1 LSPPEAAAARTTR
14 ARRLRTPGLRAL
26 GETDEGFVAREDVD
40 APPSPPR
47 PKAPG
52 RSRGVPGETRA
63 RTDAA
68 GIADA
73 AGDMASTS
81 FSGPAL
87 RESDVVH
94 PPDVFKSTD
103 DPSAG
108 VSRVREFPSR
118 SAFLSTWALLR
129 RQREPRAAA
138 RLLRGAPMSAPDPAA
153 EELKAQ
159 GNALYQRGKWGAAID
174 AYTDAI
180 LIAPRWLPVILNRAL
195 CHRKRKNWNAVKEDC
210 LKALDIDRES
220 IKANYMLGLSLIASR
235 NYREASRSLRKAL
248 ENARASG
255 ATIKDEIWRELAR
268 ANYLQW
274 ELDAAARA
282 TRLEKVRSKILPLM
296 RSSGENTTVEE
307 QVIDLCSDDAPSAMD
322 ATDAFGRD
330 ADASEKRREEKNV
343 NIAFDDEDRATL
355 EEMFVRF
362 RERDAR
368 VSDPPDCFCCVL
380 TFEVFRDPVVAPSG
394 NSYERS
400 AITEHLKKVGGF
412 DPVTRER
419 MTLDDLRPNVALR
432 NAAHAWLDEH
442 AWAYADIVKPDAPL
456 GGEED

>member
-1 LSPPEAAAARTTR
+1 MSPPEAAAARTTR

-87 RESDVVH
+87 RESDVAH
-94 PPDVFKSTD
+94 PPDVFKSSTIRRRR
-103 DPSAG
+103 
-108 VSRVREFPSR
+108 VRVREFPFR

-220 IKANYMLGLSLIASR
+220 IKANYMLGLSLIATR
-235 NYREASRSLRKAL
+235 HYREASMSLQKAL

-268 ANYLQW
+268 ANYLRW
-274 ELDAAARA
+274 EVDAAERA
-282 TRLEKVRSKILPLM
+282 TRLENVRSKLLRSHLM
-296 RSSGENTTVEE
+296 RREEENETHARE
-307 QVIDLCSDDAPSAMD
+307 VIDLVTNENDAMD
-322 ATDAFGRD
+322 ATTTTRPNN
-330 ADASEKRREEKNV
+330 ASDEPRQSFTAEEKQ
-343 NIAFDDEDRATL
+343 TL

-362 RERDAR
+362 RERDNKTR
-368 VSDPPDCFCCVL
+368 DPPDCFCCVL

-400 AITEHLKKVGGF
+400 ALEEHLKRVGLF
-412 DPVTRER
+412 DPVTRAPT
-419 MTLDDLRPNVALR
+419 TLDDLRPNVALR
-432 NAAHAWLDEH
+432 NAAHAWLNEH
-442 AWAYADIVKPDAPL
+442 AWAYADIIKPDAPL
-456 GGEED
+456 GGEDDDG

>member
-1 LSPPEAAAARTTR
+1 
-14 ARRLRTPGLRAL
+14 
-26 GETDEGFVAREDVD
+26 
-40 APPSPPR
+40 
-47 PKAPG
+47 
-52 RSRGVPGETRA
+52 
-63 RTDAA
+63 
-68 GIADA
+68 
-73 AGDMASTS
+73 
-81 FSGPAL
+81 
-87 RESDVVH
+87 
-94 PPDVFKSTD
+94 
-103 DPSAG
+103 
-108 VSRVREFPSR
+108 
-118 SAFLSTWALLR
+118 
-129 RQREPRAAA
+129 
-138 RLLRGAPMSAPDPAA
+138 MSAPDPAA

-282 TRLEKVRSKILPLM
+282 TRLEKVRSKIFPLT
-296 RSSGENTTVEE
+296 RPSSNTITE
-307 QVIDLCSDDAPSAMD
+307 QVIDLSGDDAPSAMD

-330 ADASEKRREEKNV
+330 EEGENEKTNDV
-343 NIAFDDEDRATL
+343 AFDDEDRATL

-362 RERDAR
+362 RERDAHEN
-368 VSDPPDCFCCVL
+368 DPPDCFCCVL

-400 AITEHLKKVGGF
+400 AIAEHLKKVGGF
-412 DPVTRER
+412 DPVTREP
-419 MTLDDLRPNVALR
+419 MTLSDLRPNVALR

-456 GGEED
+456 GGEEDE